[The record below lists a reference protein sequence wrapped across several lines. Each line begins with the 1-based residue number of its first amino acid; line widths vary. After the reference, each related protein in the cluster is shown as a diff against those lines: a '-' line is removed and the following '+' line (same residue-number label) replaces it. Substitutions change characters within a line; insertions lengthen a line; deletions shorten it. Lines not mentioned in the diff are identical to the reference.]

1 MQVPPLSAL
10 LLFANFPGDLISS
23 TTTTSLFI
31 IVILII
37 SLSLPLLLL
46 LLLPLITASSFVKY
60 RHFAHTVLALFG
72 ATLTSAAAS
81 LRRFSRFL
89 KTLPV
94 TQASSTAWSLLTAPP
109 PSFLPFCFMPSA
121 SSSTLP
127 TASNQQSSPTTQPT
141 SNQHG
146 IHPSVR
152 QPRHPCDGDSPVLS
166 PETNGS
172 LPPEQSPV
180 EEYRYLGQETHESE
194 TDYLLNSPPASPDT
208 KGKSVVNKKFKHPNV
223 KGKTYITKLP
233 NEVLTHTLS
242 FLDPVSLTSVSFV
255 SRRFHA
261 LVTSPHAW
269 KDAFSRYFPQHNTHS
284 GSDAYPTAARYFTR
298 LSNMGTHRSEYIL
311 RTQLLRSLKRGRP
324 YINPGIKPS
333 PSHNSSNF
341 SMITYNPKLHES
353 TVTHLHADFNRNRV
367 IAASQYTGLYSYSD
381 PRTGYVEV
389 EQRGHPGYSSFGLQY
404 ISAEGIGA
412 LDISESRGQIIG
424 DGRDTFPSFFV
435 ERANSTFAP
444 VRFINEH
451 GPDASITCIWL
462 AKKDTIVN
470 TSAHVIVSASGSS
483 KGVVQF
489 QDNSNRW
496 MSFIV
501 CPGIP
506 ILEIRID
513 DGYTKARERRNRVWC
528 VIVNA
533 IGEVWYMKGKLPKK
547 PAAPSRN
554 MGEQVEREFTPW
566 FNIPVTRKTNTP
578 VGIGILIPE
587 DPNASSEAL
596 QQQQA
601 LMHTEPEVM
610 ALMYSDHWREDY
622 FIEADFGGQ
631 NFILGC
637 KGEDEGPN
645 TDKRRATMKR
655 YSRILDN
662 VREEAISEVFIKNVY
677 GRGYHKEVEELVPR
691 APDEVDPPDE
701 WQSVEL
707 TIPQNKVIDYV
718 LITSTAIDM
727 SNIALLSPNED
738 PLLTRSSSHPLTPQ
752 QIVGQLSRL
761 FAIGTNTGA
770 IHIYN
775 ARHPIPSSSDT
786 SLPPLHTIS
795 TASPSISSL
804 ALSSLYLVHGGTDG
818 LVQAW
823 DPLVSLTEP
832 IRAIH
837 SRFSTRA
844 RRRLAQAANS
854 IHGIGENQF
863 AARAIFLDPDPTQLR
878 GIVALGTH
886 IRSWSFSSSIE
897 KVQENSNSR
906 RRRKNARRGSNNGPY
921 LGTSGI
927 SGKGRA
933 GNSSKAPLP
942 RDIIDETEIIAH
954 TRYQDEV
961 KKARMAERFGVGH
974 EAMQGMTEEEMIM
987 YAMMIS
993 EESFERERGL
1003 SEESGGNESSAGFQ
1017 SAFGEGE
1024 EVWIYSESNG
1034 GSASAGFSE
1043 SPGSPHGWTEPTQ
1056 FEAGPSTFAGVTS
1069 ASATNDDEV
1078 LAKALQ
1084 ESFDLED
1091 IQPPNGDV
1099 GIPIKF
1105 AKNKNKKGKGKGVSV
1120 GLSDSGPSNVSN
1132 RRGSDGQF
1140 DRDLELAIQLSMQK
1154 H

>member
-1 MQVPPLSAL
+1 MQVPLVPAL
-10 LLFANFPGDLISS
+10 LLLWFANFPDDLISPIS
-23 TTTTSLFI
+23 SLLFTITVI
-31 IVILII
+31 IFPF
-37 SLSLPLLLL
+37 PLLLL
-46 LLLPLITASSFVKY
+46 LLLLITTSSFVKY
-60 RHFAHTVLALFG
+60 RQLVQFALALAPIAFTSVV
-72 ATLTSAAAS
+72 TL

-89 KTLPV
+89 KSFPV

-109 PSFLPFCFMPSA
+109 PSLIPFCFMPSA
-121 SSSTLP
+121 PSSTLP
-127 TASNQQSSPTTQPT
+127 NASNQQSSPNQ
-141 SNQHG
+141 SVSYQHG
-146 IHPSVR
+146 IHPSVH
-152 QPRHPCDGDSPVLS
+152 QPHHALSGLGDGGSPRLGE
-166 PETNGS
+166 ETNGS
-172 LPPEQSPV
+172 LLSEQPAA
-180 EEYRYLGQETHESE
+180 EEYGYLGQEIHQSE
-194 TDYLLNSPPASPDT
+194 TNCLLNSPHPSSDV
-208 KGKSVVNKKFKHPNV
+208 KGKSVTRKKFGYPNA

-242 FLDPVSLTSVSFV
+242 FLDPVSLTNVSFV

-284 GSDAYPTAARYFTR
+284 GSDAYPAGARYFTR

-324 YINPGIKPS
+324 YVNSGIKPS

-353 TVTHLHADFNRNRV
+353 TVTHIHADFNRNRV

-389 EQRGHPGYSSFGLQY
+389 EQRSHPGYSSFGLQY

-412 LDISESRGQIIG
+412 LDISESRGQVIG

-470 TSAHVIVSASGSS
+470 TSAHTIASASGSS

-489 QDNSNRW
+489 QDTSNRW
-496 MSFIV
+496 MSFTV

-528 VIVNA
+528 VVVNA

-547 PAAPSRN
+547 TIALGRN
-554 MGEQVEREFTPW
+554 MGEQPEQEFTPW
-566 FNIPVTRKTNTP
+566 FYIPATRKANAP
-578 VGIGILIPE
+578 IGIGILTPE
-587 DPNASSEAL
+587 DLNATLEVG
-596 QQQQA
+596 QHQQA
-601 LMHTEPEVM
+601 LMHTEPQVM
-610 ALMYSDHWREDY
+610 ALMYRDHWREDY

-631 NFILGC
+631 NFIIGC

-645 TDKRRATMKR
+645 SIKRRATMRK

-677 GRGYHKEVEELVPR
+677 GRGYHKEIEELVPR

-707 TIPQNKVIDYV
+707 SIPQNKATDYV
-718 LITSTAIDM
+718 FITSTSIDM

-738 PLLTRSSSHPLTPQ
+738 PLLTRSSSHPLAPQ

-761 FAIGTNTGA
+761 FAIGTNTGV
-770 IHIYN
+770 IHVYN

-786 SLPPLHTIS
+786 NLPPLHTIT

-897 KVQENSNSR
+897 KVQENSNTR

-942 RDIIDETEIIAH
+942 RDIIDETERIAH
-954 TRYQDEV
+954 TRYQDEA

-974 EAMQGMTEEEMIM
+974 DAMKGMTEEEMVM

-1003 SEESGGNESSAGFQ
+1003 SEESGGTESSAGVE

-1043 SPGSPHGWTEPTQ
+1043 SPGSPRDWTESAQ
-1056 FEAGPSTFAGVTS
+1056 FEAGPSSGL
-1069 ASATNDDEV
+1069 ASMPSDTNDDEE

-1091 IQPPNGDV
+1091 IQPPNGDM

-1105 AKNKNKKGKGKGVSV
+1105 AKNKNKKDKGKGTFAGVSN
-1120 GLSDSGPSNVSN
+1120 SGPSNAN
-1132 RRGSDGQF
+1132 RRRGSDGQF
-1140 DRDLELAIQLSMQK
+1140 DRDLELAIQLSMKQ
-1154 H
+1154 